1 MNRRGL
7 SVADRRWLST
17 ARRSALVQSTHARRR
32 TAILAGPPYQAYD
45 PVVSCP
51 CSVSIRRLVLVL
63 VVAASAVAALPARGQ
78 DPHRQHDHAA
88 GLPPVTLPAGS
99 IVTEADVRFMQGMIA
114 HHAQA
119 VVMSRMAEAREASPR
134 VLKLARK
141 IDFAQAGEIALMQD
155 WLRAYDQFVPDTAS
169 WRGMTMPGMLTTAQ
183 LALME
188 ASRGSLF
195 DRLFLELMIGHH
207 QGALLMVSDLLKS
220 PRAAQ
225 EVDINVFANDVE
237 TTQTAEIG
245 LMRQMLLDR

>member
-1 MNRRGL
+1 M
-7 SVADRRWLST
+7 
-17 ARRSALVQSTHARRR
+17 
-32 TAILAGPPYQAYD
+32 
-45 PVVSCP
+45 
-51 CSVSIRRLVLVL
+51 
-63 VVAASAVAALPARGQ
+63 
-78 DPHRQHDHAA
+78 
-88 GLPPVTLPAGS
+88 PPVTLPAGS

-119 VVMSRMAEAREASPR
+119 VVMSRMAVSRAASPR

-141 IDFAQAGEIALMQD
+141 IDLAQAGEIALMQG
-155 WLRAYDQFVPDTAS
+155 WLRAYDQFVPDTSS

-183 LALME
+183 LARME
-188 ASRGSLF
+188 DAHGGDF